1 MFTDYINRFLDLL
14 ERFVVAAER
23 RNELLE
29 NTENRM
35 ADRIVS
41 AAASAK
47 TTVAQDVATAE
58 KQIAAAA
65 EPAKESASNG
75 SASDAA
81 ATPRGRGRN
90 RAAVAGTDT
99 AEPEA
104 AADAPAPT
112 GGRRQRVRAADAAAE
127 PEMPG
132 KEAAG
137 TESTAA
143 APAGGRRQRVRA
155 GAATEKKQPEAASD
169 TPEQADMRSEIES
182 LCALAGDV
190 DDAAADVKEYLDEKG
205 WGVAANIPSADLEE
219 ALDALN
225 EIADKYFE

>member
-1 MFTDYINRFLDLL
+1 MFTSYIDRFLDLL
-14 ERFVVAAER
+14 ERFVVASER
-23 RNELLE
+23 RNELLA
-29 NTENRM
+29 NQVTTP
-35 ADRIVS
+35 AAA

-58 KQIAAAA
+58 KQIAA

-75 SASDAA
+75 SVSDAA

-90 RAAVAGTDT
+90 RAAVAGTDN
-99 AEPEA
+99 AEPESS
-104 AADAPAPT
+104 ADAPAPT

-127 PEMPG
+127 PEMTE

-137 TESTAA
+137 TESTA

-155 GAATEKKQPEAASD
+155 GAATEKKEPEAAKD
-169 TPEQADMRSEIES
+169 TPEQADLRTEIES

-190 DDAAADVKEYLDEKG
+190 DDAAADVKDYLDEKG

>member
-47 TTVAQDVATAE
+47 TTVAQDVVTAE
-58 KQIAAAA
+58 KQIAAA
-65 EPAKESASNG
+65 EPAKESASKG

-112 GGRRQRVRAADAAAE
+112 GGRRQRVRAADAANE
-127 PEMPG
+127 PETTEQ
-132 KEAAG
+132 EAAG
-137 TESTAA
+137 TESTA

-169 TPEQADMRSEIES
+169 TPEQADMRGEIES